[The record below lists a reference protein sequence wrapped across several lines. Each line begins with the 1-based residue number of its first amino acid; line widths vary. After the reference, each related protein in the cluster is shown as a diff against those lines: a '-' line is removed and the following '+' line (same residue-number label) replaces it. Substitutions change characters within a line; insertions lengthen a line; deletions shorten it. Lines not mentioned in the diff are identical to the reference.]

1 MTKPSARE
9 LESKI
14 VALQKSRKKD
24 LNDEEQIIS
33 SLKGKLTKAE
43 HDYSIL
49 SKQLTDITQERDSLI
64 LAFSLDNTSNPEK
77 NLKDQNDLQKMFNQ
91 LQQRQQISAKIVSP
105 F

>member
-14 VALQKSRKKD
+14 VALEKSSKKD

-49 SKQLTDITQERDSLI
+49 SKQLTDITHERDSLI
-64 LAFSLDNTSNPEK
+64 LAFSLDKTSNPEK
-77 NLKDQNDLQKMFNQ
+77 NLKDQNDLPKMFNQ